1 MTAERARVAAHIGVL
16 NEAQVIRPCIEHL
29 RRIGVSDIVVFDLNS
44 TDGTREILAGMEGPG
59 FTVVDFPEDGTDRQL
74 MQMAQQSLRDSLADW
89 CILMDADEFPLPR
102 GGDIAGILGRS
113 RADLVEIPRFNI
125 ALGPDG
131 LRMPL
136 PPQGPRDYAR
146 IDLFIDPEHGARS
159 RIETDPTMTWLRA
172 VPAPKIAVRPGKIS
186 RVVRGMH
193 NAHPHPGETLR
204 RHQSRDIVIAHA
216 ALTGFPRFRQ
226 KIASI
231 RETFD
236 AYGGEMSKKF
246 AWHWQRWLA
255 LDDAGE
261 LRAEYD
267 RSCLPQDQL
276 EALRAQGIVAS
287 AQALMDRQVAAA
299 AEKQEMGQT

>member
-172 VPAPKIAVRPGKIS
+172 VPAPKIAVRPGQDLA
-186 RVVRGMH
+186 RG
-193 NAHPHPGETLR
+193 AGDAQRPSAPG
-204 RHQSRDIVIAHA
+204 RD
-216 ALTGFPRFRQ
+216 P
-226 KIASI
+226 
-231 RETFD
+231 
-236 AYGGEMSKKF
+236 
-246 AWHWQRWLA
+246 
-255 LDDAGE
+255 
-261 LRAEYD
+261 
-267 RSCLPQDQL
+267 
-276 EALRAQGIVAS
+276 AS
-287 AQALMDRQVAAA
+287 APKPRHRHRPRGADRLSPVP
-299 AEKQEMGQT
+299 AEDCQHS